1 MSAIQTS
8 PSEPRF
14 LVHENPLAA
23 SHKPLPLTV
32 RAKKGE
38 SPLVFAS
45 DPGGFAAEQYRVIR
59 RKLLGKYP
67 DGASILVTSP
77 ASGDGKTLTATNL
90 AWCLA
95 EAGMPTLLAE
105 MDLRNPTIDG
115 LLRNTLERPGMES
128 FLQNGGD
135 PRSILRQINRM
146 QFYVATAR
154 TPLENPADLLTG
166 PRLKDFATWAKENH
180 KWVIWDSPPMLTL
193 ADATELGTVTDCAL
207 LVVRARVTPKVL
219 VEKAI
224 ELLGPHLQQVIMN
237 EGTECADSSHRYF
250 AGYYPYGVRKQK

>member
-1 MSAIQTS
+1 MSAIQT
-8 PSEPRF
+8 PTAEPRF
-14 LVHENPLAA
+14 VVHENPLQA
-23 SHKPLPLTV
+23 STKPAPLTV

-77 ASGDGKTLTATNL
+77 GSGDGKTLTATNL

-95 EAGMPTLLAE
+95 EAGMPTLLVE
-105 MDLRNPTIDG
+105 MDLRNPSIDR
-115 LLRNTLERPGMES
+115 LLHNVLERPGIES
-128 FLQNGGD
+128 LLQTGGD
-135 PRSILRQINRM
+135 PRSVLRQINRM

-154 TPLENPADLLTG
+154 TPVENPADLLTG
-166 PRLKDFATWAKENH
+166 PHLKEFAAWAKENH
-180 KWVIWDSPPMLTL
+180 KWVLWDSPPMLTL
-193 ADATELGTVTDCAL
+193 ADAAEISPLTDCAL

-219 VEKAI
+219 VEKSI
-224 ELLGPHLQQVIMN
+224 ELLGSHLQQVIMN

-250 AGYYPYGVRKQK
+250 AAYYPYGARKQK